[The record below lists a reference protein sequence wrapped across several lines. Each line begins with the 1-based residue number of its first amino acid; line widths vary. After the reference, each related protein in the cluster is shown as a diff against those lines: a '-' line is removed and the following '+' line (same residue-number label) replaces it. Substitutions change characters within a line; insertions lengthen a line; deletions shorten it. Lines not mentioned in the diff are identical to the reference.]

1 MRMTEDEESR
11 GSHWQW
17 VAGATAIL
25 LAMAIVVGMVYAG
38 RIRSTQPHPAAAG
51 HVVGSLTM
59 NTKLDFKCTLPVQ
72 AYVTQARVSLPDG
85 SVTVDQVQPL
95 KNTCS
100 YGSAYVGGRWLPVPA
115 TWVSPD
121 GRSYAYT
128 TSTMGVPGEPQTG
141 AVNVHDIAR
150 TTDRKLWSG
159 SGHAQMVGWGRGG
172 VYFTLQPTA
181 GAGKVGFL
189 DTTEVWVVDPANP
202 GAVHRVGPN
211 PPQPRPASEADP
223 AVFQFGTL
231 IAADSA
237 FTVKLGTAKGLI
249 PPGGGVFPR
258 TPAQVLRMDLRD
270 GSLSNWFT
278 APEDTNVTIAG
289 IDAPGHPV
297 LVIRRVPKT
306 APQVTPGAP
315 LAPTAE
321 MLYPSA
327 PEVMLLTGA
336 NQTAAIA
343 DGSNSA
349 FRPSMALG
357 DSHGI
362 WFNSPGSVWLYNQ
375 GSLTKVADVPS
386 SLFPVPT
393 PPAGVPTPQLPYSL
407 PSPPSGLPTGPSI
420 AVIGPCG

>member
-95 KNTCS
+95 KNTGS

-327 PEVMLLTGA
+327 P
-336 NQTAAIA
+336 
-343 DGSNSA
+343 
-349 FRPSMALG
+349 
-357 DSHGI
+357 
-362 WFNSPGSVWLYNQ
+362 
-375 GSLTKVADVPS
+375 
-386 SLFPVPT
+386 
-393 PPAGVPTPQLPYSL
+393 
-407 PSPPSGLPTGPSI
+407 
-420 AVIGPCG
+420 